1 MQDSAP
7 VSSRTSLAE
16 LSYSRGWW
24 PPAAAI
30 LATLVLGALSAI
42 LHALV
47 RQVIAPPIRRQTGAN
62 PTERSPA

>member
-16 LSYSRGWW
+16 PSYSREWR
-24 PPAAAI
+24 PSAAAI

-42 LHALV
+42 LHALI
-47 RQVIAPPIRRQTGAN
+47 RQLIAPPIRTQTGAN
-62 PTERSPA
+62 PTERNSA